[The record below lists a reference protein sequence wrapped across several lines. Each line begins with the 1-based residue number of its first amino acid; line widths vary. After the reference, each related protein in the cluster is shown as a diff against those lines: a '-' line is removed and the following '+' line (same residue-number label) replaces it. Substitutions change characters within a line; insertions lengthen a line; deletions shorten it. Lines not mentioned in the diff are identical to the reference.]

1 MAAVVES
8 ALAIYNDPACPI
20 PKQLAI
26 EIFTEPTAQWFS
38 TGLQNMPNRI
48 ASTKGSNHFE
58 LVTTYAST
66 KTIKDGRQVLSFAIK
81 AGRYMTPEAKELAM
95 LGADG
100 QTVGDFLTLP
110 FLEFIQ
116 TGTAPKGPIERS
128 IETLLRVKH

>member
-1 MAAVVES
+1 M
-8 ALAIYNDPACPI
+8 L
-20 PKQLAI
+20 
-26 EIFTEPTAQWFS
+26 
-38 TGLQNMPNRI
+38 NRI
-48 ASTKGSNHFE
+48 PPAGFNHFE

-66 KTIKDGRQVLSFAIK
+66 KTTKDGRQVLSCAIK
-81 AGRYMTPEAKELAM
+81 TGRYMTPEAKELAM

-110 FLEFIQ
+110 FLEFAQ